1 MSPGARRPHQV
12 RTYLEAELYERVLR
26 EAAVQR
32 QSVSECIHDAL
43 EELYAIRDELS
54 RPLEMSTAAGSG
66 AGPLAHRLINALEER
81 LLGAFS
87 RQLEEIQELGTQI
100 RRLDVMVDRQQVSLM
115 LYLPDIS
122 REEEQARI
130 PSTTR
135 RYNAWREAVDKI
147 LAGRRRRTSAHR
159 PEPAPESD

>member
-32 QSVSECIHDAL
+32 QSVSVCIHDAL

-54 RPLEMSTAAGSG
+54 RPLEVRPSEGSG
-66 AGPLAHRLINALEER
+66 AGPLAHRLISGLEER
-81 LLGAFS
+81 MLGAFS
-87 RQLEEIQELGTQI
+87 RQLEEILALGKQI
-100 RRLDVMVDRQQVSLM
+100 RRVEVMIDRQQVSLM

-122 REEEQARI
+122 REEEQARVAAAE
-130 PSTTR
+130 R
-135 RYNAWREAVDKI
+135 RYQAWRNAVDKWV
-147 LAGRRRRTSAHR
+147 ARPRRAPARR
-159 PEPAPESD
+159 PDPAPKSD

>member
-1 MSPGARRPHQV
+1 V
-12 RTYLEAELYERVLR
+12 RTYLETELYERVLR

-32 QSVSECIHDAL
+32 QSVSECIHEAL

-54 RPLEMSTAAGSG
+54 RPLATSTAEGT
-66 AGPLAHRLINALEER
+66 GPLAHRLISALEER

-122 REEEQARI
+122 REEEQARVANA
-130 PSTTR
+130 TR
-135 RYNAWREAVDKI
+135 RYNAWREAVDNI

-159 PEPAPESD
+159 PQPAPDSD

>member
-1 MSPGARRPHQV
+1 MSPGSRRPHQV

-54 RPLEMSTAAGSG
+54 RPLDLSPGEGSG
-66 AGPLAHRLINALEER
+66 AGPLAHPLISALEER
-81 LLGAFS
+81 PLGALS
-87 RQLEEIQELGTQI
+87 RQLEEIQDLGTQI
-100 RRLDVMVDRQQVSLM
+100 RRVEMMVDRRQLSLM

-122 REEEQARI
+122 EDEEQERV
-130 PSTTR
+130 PSAER
-135 RYNAWREAVDKI
+135 QYKAWRDAVDKWV
-147 LAGRRRRTSAHR
+147 ARPRRVPARR

>member
-1 MSPGARRPHQV
+1 MSARARRPHQV
-12 RTYLEAELYERVLR
+12 RTYLEADLYERVLR

-54 RPLEMSTAAGSG
+54 RPLELSPGEGSG
-66 AGPLAHRLINALEER
+66 AGPLAHRLLGALEER

-100 RRLDVMVDRQQVSLM
+100 RRVEVMVDRQQVSLM
-115 LYLPDIS
+115 LYLPDVS
-122 REEEQARI
+122 KDEERERV
-130 PSTTR
+130 PSAER
-135 RYNAWREAVDKI
+135 RYKAWRDAVDKWV
-147 LAGRRRRTSAHR
+147 ARPRRTPARR
-159 PEPAPESD
+159 PEPTPESD

>member
-12 RTYLEAELYERVLR
+12 RTYLESELYERVLR

-54 RPLEMSTAAGSG
+54 RPLELSPGEGSG
-66 AGPLAHRLINALEER
+66 AGPLAHRLLSGLEER

-87 RQLEEIQELGTQI
+87 RQLEEIQELGTQL
-100 RRLDVMVDRQQVSLM
+100 RRVEVMVDRQQVSLM
-115 LYLPDIS
+115 LYLPDIPK
-122 REEEQARI
+122 EEEQARV
-130 PSTTR
+130 PAAER
-135 RYNAWREAVDKI
+135 RYKAWRDAVDKWV
-147 LAGRRRRTSAHR
+147 ARPRRTSARR

>member
-1 MSPGARRPHQV
+1 V

-54 RPLEMSTAAGSG
+54 RPLEMSPREGSR
-66 AGPLAHRLINALEER
+66 AGPLAHRLISGLEER

-100 RRLDVMVDRQQVSLM
+100 RRVEVMVDRQQVSLM

-122 REEEQARI
+122 KDEERERV
-130 PSTTR
+130 PSAER
-135 RYNAWREAVDKI
+135 RYKAWRDAVDKWV
-147 LAGRRRRTSAHR
+147 AKPRRAPARC
-159 PEPAPESD
+159 PEPAPEND

>member
-12 RTYLEAELYERVLR
+12 RTYLEADLYERVLR

-54 RPLEMSTAAGSG
+54 RPLKMSSEEGSG
-66 AGPLAHRLINALEER
+66 AGPLAHRLLSGLEER

-87 RQLEEIQELGTQI
+87 RQLEEIQGLGTEL
-100 RRLDVMVDRQQVSLM
+100 RRVEMMVDRQQVSLM
-115 LYLPDIS
+115 LYLPDVS
-122 REEEQARI
+122 KEEEQARV
-130 PSTTR
+130 PAAER
-135 RYNAWREAVDKI
+135 RYKAWRNAVDK
-147 LAGRRRRTSAHR
+147 LVAMPRRTPARR
-159 PEPAPESD
+159 PERAPESD

>member
-1 MSPGARRPHQV
+1 MRPGARRPHQV

-32 QSVSECIHDAL
+32 QSVFECIHDAL

-54 RPLEMSTAAGSG
+54 RPLEMGPGEGSG
-66 AGPLAHRLINALEER
+66 AGPLAHRLISGLEAR

-87 RQLEEIQELGTQI
+87 RQLEEIQDPGTQI
-100 RRLDVMVDRQQVSLM
+100 RRVEVMVDRQQVSLM

-122 REEEQARI
+122 KDEEQERI
-130 PSTTR
+130 RSAER
-135 RYNAWREAVDKI
+135 RYKAWRDAVDKWV
-147 LAGRRRRTSAHR
+147 AMPRRAPARRT
-159 PEPAPESD
+159 EPAAGSD